1 MSYYSATSNLLGGL
15 GLFLTGMWL
24 MTDGLKLAAGEQL
37 RGILHSWTKTALR
50 GLLTGFLITALVQSS
65 SAITVATIGFANAS
79 LITLPQAVWVI
90 YGSNIGT
97 TMTGWLVALIGFKV
111 NIDAYALPLIGI
123 GMLIRLTGQKSRR
136 AAIGQTIL
144 GFGLFFLGISVLKE
158 AFATA
163 GSGIVLPSVR
173 EAGLVLILL
182 YMLLGMTLTTLM
194 QSSSAAIVV
203 TLSAASA
210 GVVPLG
216 AAAATVIGANLGTTT
231 TAVFSAIGATS
242 TAKRVAFSHVLFNV
256 ITALVAIILLK
267 PMLVLTGWLQ
277 DTMALSAG
285 IPTTIAI
292 FHTVFN
298 ILGVLLMWPLAGRM
312 IKFLSGRFISK
323 EELASK
329 PLYLDQT
336 ALEVPALASVAL
348 MKETGNLNQK
358 VVAIAMAA
366 VSSEGEDSDRFI
378 IDQTNIEQLATAI
391 GGYVS
396 QLGRTHLPED
406 VANHLPEVIRVAQ
419 QYVLISEMASEV
431 VARQKNIHL
440 KPEQEQIMQKVAKM
454 KQDTA
459 SLLKRSMISKPE
471 FDLKLLQQRYAE
483 LEDDYDTVK
492 MTLLRAGA
500 DGSMGMLTIDNQI
513 DQANLIKRIARQ
525 LVKVTRLQSRLT
537 TDFGIDPATLNSAE
551 PAQ

>member
-1 MSYYSATSNLLGGL
+1 MNYFSATSNLLGGL

-24 MTDGLKLAAGEQL
+24 MTEGLKLAAGKQL

-50 GLLTGFLITALVQSS
+50 GLLTGFFITALVQSS
-65 SAITVATIGFANAS
+65 SAITVATIGFANAG

-111 NIDAYALPLIGI
+111 NIDTYALPLIGI
-123 GMLIRLTGQKSRR
+123 GVLVRLTGQKSRR

-163 GSGIVLPSVR
+163 GAGITLPGLR
-173 EAGLVLILL
+173 EAGLSLILL
-182 YMLLGMTLTTLM
+182 YMLLGMILTTLM

-231 TAVFSAIGATS
+231 TAVLSAIGATA
-242 TAKRVAFSHVLFNV
+242 TARRVAFSHVLFNV

-267 PMLVLTGWLQ
+267 PMLDLTNWLQ
-277 DTMALSAG
+277 EAMDLSAG

-298 ILGVLLMWPLAGRM
+298 ILGVLLMWPLAKHM

-323 EELASK
+323 EELASR

-336 ALEVPALASVAL
+336 ALVVPALASVAL
-348 MKETGNLNQK
+348 LKETGNLNQK
-358 VVAIAMAA
+358 VIAIAMDA
-366 VSSEGEDSDRFI
+366 VSSEGEDIDRFI
-378 IDQTNIEQLATAI
+378 NDQANIEKLATAI
-391 GGYVS
+391 GGYVAE
-396 QLGRTHLPED
+396 LGRTHLPEE
-406 VANHLPEVIRVAQ
+406 VANHLPEVIRIAQ
-419 QYVLISEMASEV
+419 QYVLITELAGDV
-431 VARQKNIHL
+431 VARQRDIHL
-440 KPEQEQIMQKVAKM
+440 KPDHEHILESVVKL
-454 KQDTA
+454 KQDAA
-459 SLLKRSMISKPE
+459 SILKKAIISKPE
-471 FDLKLLQQRYAE
+471 FDPDLLQQCYAE
-483 LEDDYDTVK
+483 LEDDYEALK

-500 DGSMGMLTIDNQI
+500 DGSMGMVTIDNQI
-513 DQANLIKRIARQ
+513 DQANLIKRISKQ
-525 LVKVTRLQSRLT
+525 LVKATRLQSELT
-537 TDFGIDPATLNSAE
+537 TDFGIDRSSLAGPE
-551 PAQ
+551 PT

>member
-1 MSYYSATSNLLGGL
+1 MTFFSATSNLLGGL

-50 GLLTGFLITALVQSS
+50 GLLTGFFITALVQSS
-65 SAITVATIGFANAS
+65 SAITVATIGFANAG

-163 GSGIVLPSVR
+163 GSGITLPSVR
-173 EAGLVLILL
+173 EAGVTLILL
-182 YMLLGMTLTTLM
+182 YMLLGMILTTLM

-231 TAVFSAIGATS
+231 TAVLSAIGATS

-256 ITALVAIILLK
+256 ITALVALILLK
-267 PMLVLTGWLQ
+267 PMLVLTSWLQ
-277 DTMALSAG
+277 ETMLLNAG
-285 IPTTIAI
+285 IPATIAI

-298 ILGVLLMWPLAGRM
+298 VLGVLLMWPLADRM

-348 MKETGNLNQK
+348 MKETGNLNQQ

-378 IDQTNIEQLATAI
+378 IDQANIEKLASAI
-391 GGYVS
+391 GGYVA

-406 VANHLPEVIRVAQ
+406 VANHLPELIRVAQ
-419 QYVLISEMASEV
+419 QYVLISELASEV
-431 VARQKNIHL
+431 VVRQKNIHL

-454 KQDTA
+454 KQNAA
-459 SLLKRSMISKPE
+459 SLLKRGMISKPE
-471 FDLKLLQQRYAE
+471 FDPELLQQRYAE

-492 MTLLRAGA
+492 MTFLRAGA

-525 LVKVTRLQSRLT
+525 LVKVTRLQSKLT
-537 TDFGIDPATLNSAE
+537 TDLGIDPATLVSAE
-551 PAQ
+551 PVN

>member
-1 MSYYSATSNLLGGL
+1 MNFYSATSNLLGGL

-50 GLLTGFLITALVQSS
+50 GLLTGFFITALVQSS
-65 SAITVATIGFANAS
+65 SAITVATIGFANAG
-79 LITLPQAVWVI
+79 LISLPQAVWVI

-97 TMTGWLVALIGFKV
+97 TMTAWLVALIGFKV

-123 GMLIRLTGQKSRR
+123 GMLVRLTGQKSRR

-158 AFATA
+158 AFAAA
-163 GSGIVLPSVR
+163 GTGITLPGLR
-173 EAGLVLILL
+173 EAGVTMILL
-182 YMLLGMTLTTLM
+182 YMLLGMILTTLM

-231 TAVFSAIGATS
+231 TAVLSAVGATA

-256 ITALVAIILLK
+256 ITALVAIIILK
-267 PMLVLTGWLQ
+267 PMLAITSWLQ
-277 DTMALSAG
+277 ATMVLNAG

-298 ILGVLLMWPLAGRM
+298 ILGVLLMWPLARHM
-312 IKFLSGRFISK
+312 IKFLSERFISK

-358 VVAIAMAA
+358 VIAISMAA
-366 VSSEGEDSDRFI
+366 VSSEGRDIDRFI
-378 IDQTNIEQLATAI
+378 ADQENIEQLATAI
-391 GGYVS
+391 GGYVA
-396 QLGRTHLPED
+396 QMGRTHLPEQ
-406 VANHLPEVIRVAQ
+406 VANHLPEVIRVVQ
-419 QYVLISEMASEV
+419 QYVLITELACDV
-431 VARQKNIHL
+431 VARQRNIHL
-440 KPEQEQIMQKVAKM
+440 KPEQEHILQKVVKM
-454 KQDTA
+454 KQDAA
-459 SLLKRSMISKPE
+459 SLLKRSSISKTA
-471 FDLKLLQQRYAE
+471 FDPKLLQQRYAE
-483 LEDDYDTVK
+483 LEDDYDALK
-492 MTLLRAGA
+492 MAFLRAGA

-525 LVKVTRLQSRLT
+525 LVKVTRLQSKLT
-537 TDFGIDPATLNSAE
+537 TDFGIDPATLVSAE
-551 PAQ
+551 PA